1 MSKTSKEILL
11 NLAIDEFANFGYAKS
26 SIRNICLAANI
37 NVSSISYYFSNK
49 DGLYQEVIKFAI
61 DKINEY
67 LKDVLN
73 EYRNAKNINLNK
85 KSAIKILEK
94 IIRCFIEGICIPKF
108 PENIV
113 KIYLYEYTNPTD
125 FFYLFED
132 NLNKIYIPVISDLLI
147 TVNDAKISES
157 EVKIYVFTLFS
168 QIFNL
173 SVRKNSVL
181 KLINET
187 TYSAQNIEL
196 FIKIIL
202 SSVLL

>member
-1 MSKTSKEILL
+1 MKQ
-11 NLAIDEFANFGYAKS
+11 D
-26 SIRNICLAANI
+26 
-37 NVSSISYYFSNK
+37 
-49 DGLYQEVIKFAI
+49 
-61 DKINEY
+61 
-67 LKDVLN
+67 
-73 EYRNAKNINLNK
+73 NK
-85 KSAIKILEK
+85 KEKKSKILEK

-147 TVNDAKISES
+147 TVNDAKISGS
-157 EVKIYVFTLFS
+157 EVKIYVFILFS

-187 TYSAQNIEL
+187 TYSEQNIKL